1 MGSIQLFPRALPRQ
15 LIAHAWRAAPIGQGT
30 VRVRE
35 ARFDDYAAV
44 RLLHRKGAPH
54 LPPLTMRQWE
64 SRLHGFAPGQLVATC
79 DGEIVGAAC
88 SLIVQWDD
96 YGAEPSWSALTGD
109 GSFTT
114 HDATGRTLFAAEVA
128 TDGLVHGFAVGRAL
142 FQARRRMARRLNL
155 RRIVT
160 TSRLPGYS
168 ALRDELT
175 PELYAMRVIWGDI
188 ADAGWRFLMAQGFQ
202 YCGILRNH
210 RPEDAASGGHAA
222 LLAWLNPLY
231 APPGP
236 PAIQE
241 SARARK
247 CA

>member
-15 LIAHAWRAAPIGQGT
+15 LIAHAWRSAPTGQGT

-35 ARFDDYAAV
+35 ARIDDFTAV
-44 RLLHRKGAPH
+44 RVLQRKSAPH
-54 LPPLTMRQWE
+54 VQALTLRQWE
-64 SRLHGFAPGQLVATC
+64 SRLHGFPQGQLVAVC
-79 DGEIVGAAC
+79 EGRVVGAAC

-96 YGAEPSWSALTGD
+96 YGVEPSWNAITGE
-109 GSFTT
+109 GAFTT
-114 HDATGRTLFAAEVA
+114 HDPTGRTLFAAEVL
-128 TDGLVHGFAVGRAL
+128 TDGMVHGFAIARAL
-142 FQARRRMARRLNL
+142 YQARRRAARRLNL

-168 ALRDELT
+168 ALRDEMS

-210 RPEDAASGGHAA
+210 RPEDVASGGHAA

-236 PAIQE
+236 PAIE
-241 SARARK
+241 SERARK